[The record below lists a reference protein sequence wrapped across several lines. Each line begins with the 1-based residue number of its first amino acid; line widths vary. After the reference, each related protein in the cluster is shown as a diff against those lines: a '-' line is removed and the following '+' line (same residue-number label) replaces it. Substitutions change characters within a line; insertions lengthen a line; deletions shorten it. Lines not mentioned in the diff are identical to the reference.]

1 MEAQLALTELNP
13 LCQLVVLL
21 IDIVREFA
29 DVV

>member
-13 LCQLVVLL
+13 LCQFVVLL